1 LRRKTGNVQGGAFKA
16 SRVRCPALAYSQIF
30 DDARFVAAIGD
41 VRYPVPLAVIPQ
53 VHILGKSACSRA
65 ANLGEPL
72 FDVIFISGLSRP

>member
-1 LRRKTGNVQGGAFKA
+1 MRGSSLQ
-16 SRVRCPALAYSQIF
+16 LAISP
-30 DDARFVAAIGD
+30 VS
-41 VRYPVPLAVIPQ
+41 VPLLAAIPQ